1 MPKRSQGI
9 NLETPVKVLG
19 THKEINTIKFIYKD
33 VFKSLGK
40 AASSFLVGKFDLTIN
55 NLVDAIC
62 SFEVEKDEGQLAWL
76 LINRSIIRAIALM
89 IEENR
94 LIIREATQG
103 FESLANKAELNEEN
117 LLEIAEKLDYAVD
130 AKDIA
135 IDDKFFANPR
145 AFSVLEDFK
154 EPLTKWL
161 ENFGL
166 NAAQSESICG
176 RFPSYFVFALNDE
189 WRLHS
194 SDYQLIRNKI
204 DTPFTN
210 AAKIE
215 ESWTLYNSLLQ
226 KRIDEPMF
234 QEAFSLKQI
243 YIPLR
248 GYIEKRKDDGKQD
261 NFERFAEINDKN
273 VTKIVF
279 TLAEELEE
287 LLKTSDKSDGLTI
300 ISGGPGYGKSSFA
313 KMFAARFAQTN
324 ERRVLFI
331 PLHLFKFER
340 DLEDAVNQFIRE
352 ERILSHNLFGDDNAE
367 ERLLI
372 IFDGLDELSSQ
383 GKVGNEVAQDF
394 VKEVQRKV
402 TQFNQTEP
410 RLKVIICGRDIAVQ
424 ASKNDVGRRTQIL
437 HLLPYYLSE
446 NERNQYRDEKNLLAE
461 DQRNNWWKNYGK
473 ATGEGYKEIPEELTK
488 AKLTEITALPLL
500 NYLVA
505 LSYTKGTIDFKT
517 EDNLNVVY
525 QDLLESVYE
534 RDWDKR
540 QFKPLEGITKDEFIR
555 VLEEVGI
562 AAWHGEGRKVSLKE
576 IEDHCVGSGLKILLD
591 KFQEKAKDGVSSLL
605 LAFYFRKSGNR
616 DLDGNDAFEFTHK
629 SFGEY
634 LTARRIVR
642 GIARINK
649 ELKDKQNDYESGWD
663 EVTALVH
670 WVELCGKTAFDEYL
684 MGFVRH
690 EIALVSIEVL
700 TEWQATLSNLINHV
714 LRQGT
719 PMEKLTPEKR
729 LTFKEEMRQAR
740 NAEEALLVALC
751 ACAMITKEVSPTNFP
766 EDFSL
771 SDWLRRLHSIITTQ
785 NLSHLNLQEANLER
799 ANLYGANF
807 EQANLVKANFLR
819 TNLYGANLYGANL
832 DRANLYCANLDRANL
847 YCANLGRANLVRA
860 NLYCANLVKANLVEA
875 NLYRVYLVGANLEQ
889 AIWLNGVMIKKKISA
904 NKWLLEDG
912 SRLVIGDR
920 TFELIEKESETTDE

>member
-1 MPKRSQGI
+1 MPNRSQGI
-9 NLETPVKVLG
+9 IVEKPGNVAGKHQET
-19 THKEINTIKFIYKD
+19 NTLKFIYKD

-40 AASSFLVGKFDLTIN
+40 AASSFLVGKFDLTVN

-62 SFEVEKDEGQLAWL
+62 SFEVEKNEGQLAWL

-89 IEENR
+89 IDENR
-94 LIIREATQG
+94 LIIREATRG
-103 FESLANKAELNEEN
+103 FESLAGEAELNEEN
-117 LLEIAEKLDYAVD
+117 LLVIAEKLDYAVD
-130 AKDIA
+130 AKDIS

-154 EPLTKWL
+154 EPLTNWL

-194 SDYQLIRNKI
+194 NDYQLIRNKI

-248 GYIEKRKDDGKQD
+248 GYIEEKKDDGKHD
-261 NFERFAEINDKN
+261 NFERFAEISDKN

-279 TLAEELEE
+279 ILAEELEE
-287 LLKTSDKSDGLTI
+287 RLKTSDKSDGLTI

-352 ERILSHNLFGDDNAE
+352 ERILSHNLLGDDNAE

-402 TQFNQTEP
+402 TQFNQTAP

-437 HLLPYYLSE
+437 HLLPYFLSKD
-446 NERNQYRDEKNLLAE
+446 ERKQYQDEKNLLAE

-473 ATGEGYKEIPEELTK
+473 ASGNPYTEIPKELTK
-488 AKLTEITALPLL
+488 DKLTEITALPLL

-505 LSYTKGTIDFKT
+505 LSYTKGKIDFKT
-517 EDNLNVVY
+517 QDNLNVVY
-525 QDLLESVYE
+525 KDLLESVYE
-534 RDWDKR
+534 RDWERRLHKSLD
-540 QFKPLEGITKDEFIR
+540 GISKDEFIR

-576 IEDHCVGSGLKILLD
+576 IEDHCVNSGLKILLD

-642 GIARINK
+642 GVKRIND
-649 ELKDKQNDYESGWD
+649 ELKLRQNDYEKGWD

-670 WVELCGKTAFDEYL
+670 WVELCGKTAFDDYL
-684 MGFVRH
+684 MGFVRD

-700 TEWQATLSNLINHV
+700 TEWQTTLSNLINHV

-729 LTFKEEMRQAR
+729 LTFKEETRQAR
-740 NAEEALLVALC
+740 NAEEALLVALN
-751 ACAMITKEVSPTNFP
+751 ACAMITKEVSAVSFP
-766 EDFSL
+766 DDFSIRK
-771 SDWLRRLHSIITTQ
+771 WLNRLDSHITNQ
-785 NLSHLNLQEANLER
+785 NLSHLNLVRVSLAGEILFGANLAKTNLAG
-799 ANLYGANF
+799 ANLMGAILANANLAGANLAAAILVN
-807 EQANLVKANFLR
+807 ANLVA
-819 TNLYGANLYGANL
+819 ANLASAIL
-832 DRANLYCANLDRANL
+832 T
-847 YCANLGRANLVRA
+847 
-860 NLYCANLVKANLVEA
+860 KANLF
-875 NLYRVYLVGANLEQ
+875 GT
-889 AIWLNGVMIKKKISA
+889 IWQNGVTIKGKLSE
-904 NKWLLEDG
+904 NNWLLEDG

-920 TFELIEKESETTDE
+920 TFELIKKESETTDE

>member
-1 MPKRSQGI
+1 MPTGI
-9 NLETPVKVLG
+9 NLETPIKVLG
-19 THKEINTIKFIYKD
+19 KRQEINTIKFIYKD
-33 VFKSLGK
+33 VFKSLSK
-40 AASSFLVGKFDLTIN
+40 AASSFLVGKFDLTVN
-55 NLVDAIC
+55 NLVDTIC
-62 SFEVEKDEGQLAWL
+62 SFEVEKNEGQLAWL

-89 IEENR
+89 IDENR
-94 LIIREATQG
+94 LIIREATRG

-117 LLEIAEKLDYAVD
+117 LLVIAEKLDYAVD
-130 AKDIA
+130 AKEIA

-145 AFSVLEDFK
+145 AFPVLEDFK
-154 EPLTKWL
+154 EPLNKWL

-176 RFPSYFVFALNDE
+176 RFPSYFVYALNDE

-204 DTPFTN
+204 DTPFIN

-248 GYIEKRKDDGKQD
+248 GYIEERKDDGKQD

-273 VTKIVF
+273 VTKVVF

-287 LLKTSDKSDGLTI
+287 RLKTSDKSDGLTI

-352 ERILSHNLFGDDNAE
+352 ERILSHNLFADDNAE

-446 NERNQYRDEKNLLAE
+446 NERNQYQDEKNLLAE
-461 DQRNNWWKNYGK
+461 DQRNNWWINYGK
-473 ATGEGYKEIPEELTK
+473 ASGKGYKEIPEELTK

-505 LSYTKGTIDFKT
+505 LSYTKGKIDFKT
-517 EDNLNVVY
+517 QDNLNVVY

-534 RDWDKR
+534 RDWERRLHKSLD
-540 QFKPLEGITKDEFIR
+540 GISKDEFIR

-605 LAFYFRKSGNR
+605 LAFYFRKSDNR
-616 DLDGNDAFEFTHK
+616 DLEGNDTFEFTHK

-649 ELKDKQNDYESGWD
+649 ELKDKQTDYESGWD

-670 WVELCGKTAFDEYL
+670 WVELCGKTAFDGYL
-684 MGFVRH
+684 MGFVRD
-690 EIALVSIEVL
+690 EIALVSKEVL
-700 TEWQATLSNLINHV
+700 KEWQTTLSDLINHV

-719 PMEKLTPEKR
+719 PMEKLTTEKR

-740 NAEEALLVALC
+740 NAEEALLVALN
-751 ACAMITKEVSPTNFP
+751 ACA
-766 EDFSL
+766 
-771 SDWLRRLHSIITTQ
+771 IITTEISSVDFPDDWSLCNWLTRLSSTISNQ
-785 NLSHLNLQEANLER
+785 NIGKLDLSHVNLVGLDIREADFKDASLPDANFLGANLKGANFNGANLLNACLER
-799 ANLYGANF
+799 ANLSQTNF
-807 EQANLVKANFLR
+807 E
-819 TNLYGANLYGANL
+819 GANLSY
-832 DRANLYCANLDRANL
+832 
-847 YCANLGRANLVRA
+847 ANLVRSDLSHA
-860 NLYCANLVKANLVEA
+860 T
-875 NLYRVYLVGANLEQ
+875 LVGADLEYANLCTALLYKSDFSGTNLNQTKWVNCSKVEKKMTKN
-889 AIWLNGVMIKKKISA
+889 IWV
-904 NKWLLEDG
+904 LENEN
-912 SRLVIGDR
+912 RLVISQRD
-920 TFELIEKESETTDE
+920 FKLIAKDDE